1 MVCLLQAAWLA
12 NYRQEALVAAE
23 ILTVSIASKKKMFR
37 VAVICVLFQTCVVL
51 SAPLQWPKIYQ
62 TSGQIILPYGDI
74 AEPFTA
80 VVDMTRGMSYLNTYD
95 SQLMQ
100 Q

>member
-1 MVCLLQAAWLA
+1 ML
-12 NYRQEALVAAE
+12 
-23 ILTVSIASKKKMFR
+23 R
-37 VAVICVLFQTCVVL
+37 VAVVCVLFQACVVL
-51 SAPLQWPKIYQ
+51 SAPLQWPKTYQ

-80 VVDMTRGMSYLNTYD
+80 IVDMNRGMSYLNTYE

-100 Q
+100 RHKCMLIKL